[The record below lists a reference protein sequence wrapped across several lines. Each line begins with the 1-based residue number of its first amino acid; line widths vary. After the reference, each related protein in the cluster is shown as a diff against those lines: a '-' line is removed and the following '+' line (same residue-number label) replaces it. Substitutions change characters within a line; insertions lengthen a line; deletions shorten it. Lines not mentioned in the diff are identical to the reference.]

1 MPKVLEGVR
10 VADFTQAMG
19 GSSGTMFLADLGA
32 DVVKVENTEIGDF
45 ARTLLPF
52 LFESVNRSKRSLSV
66 DLGTAPGIEIARR
79 LALSSDVVVQGYRP
93 GALAKKGLGPT
104 DLRHE
109 NPRLIYV
116 SLSGFGS
123 EGPGRDRR
131 GIDQLIQV
139 ETGMAQVMDGV
150 NQRLGFVDAAA
161 GIAIGQAVLAAL
173 YRRERE
179 GVGSELEVTLYDTSL
194 WLQML
199 PIAEY
204 SVTRV
209 PPQVPAEYELRIP
222 TMGVFETVDGRV
234 FMAILNEAEWR
245 QLCEMLGRP
254 QWLEDPRFA
263 DPASRGRHGA
273 VLRSLLADAVRQF
286 DKATLVA
293 DGERRQLMI
302 SSVKDY
308 DDVLADPQAAV
319 NESFHTVPT
328 ADGADLVQVRGP
340 YRFVGEEVM
349 ATPPRRAP
357 RLGEDSDDVMVQLGY
372 TEHEVA
378 GLHRDGVVAGS

>member
-10 VADFTQAMG
+10 VADFTQIMG

-32 DVVKVENTEIGDF
+32 DVVKVENTDIGDF
-45 ARTLLPF
+45 ARVSLPF

-66 DLGTAPGIEIARR
+66 DLGTDRGIEIAKR

-104 DLRHE
+104 DLRDE
-109 NPRLIYV
+109 NPRLIYL
-116 SLSGFGS
+116 SLSGFGA
-123 EGPGRDRR
+123 EGPGQGRR

-139 ETGMAQVMDGV
+139 ETGMAAVMDGV
-150 NQRLGFVDAAA
+150 NQRLGLVDAAA
-161 GIAIGQAVLAAL
+161 GIAIGQAALAAL

-209 PPQVPAEYELRIP
+209 PPQAPAEYELRIP

-234 FMAILNEAEWR
+234 FMAILNEVEWLG
-245 QLCEMLGRP
+245 LCEMLGRP
-254 QWLEDPRFA
+254 EWVDDPRFC
-263 DPASRGRHGA
+263 DRTSRGQNGA
-273 VLRSLLADAVRQF
+273 PLRSLIADAVRRF

-308 DDVLADPQAAV
+308 DDVFADPQAAV
-319 NESFHTVPT
+319 NESFDTVPT
-328 ADGADLVQVRGP
+328 ADGAELVQVRGP
-340 YRFVGEEVM
+340 YRFLGEEVM
-349 ATPPRRAP
+349 VRPPRRAP
-357 RLGEDSDDVMVQLGY
+357 RLGEDSDEVMAQLGY
-372 TEHEVA
+372 TEDEVA
-378 GLHRDGVVAGS
+378 ALRRDGVVAGS